1 MPALLYEQTLL
12 SSRKGSV
19 LKPAF
24 LYTGN
29 SLQTLIS
36 EAILIFYFNCSNNEI
51 LSYIR
56 YSCSEDLFCFPK

>member
-29 SLQTLIS
+29 ALQTLIS
-36 EAILIFYFNCSNNEI
+36 EAILI
-51 LSYIR
+51 
-56 YSCSEDLFCFPK
+56 LF

>member
-12 SSRKGSV
+12 SSRKGNIQE
-19 LKPAF
+19 PAF

-36 EAILIFYFNCSNNEI
+36 EAILI
-51 LSYIR
+51 
-56 YSCSEDLFCFPK
+56 LF